1 MGKKTAQATL
11 KVAHDAVKG
20 TNTIYALE
28 KAGVIEMTKMQFSS
42 NKELKQAAAKL
53 IKQGFKVRYTM
64 S

>member
-28 KAGVIEMTKMQFSS
+28 KADVIEMVKMQFDS
-42 NKELKQAAAKL
+42 NKELKKAAAKL

>member
-28 KAGVIEMTKMQFSS
+28 KAGMIEMTKMHFSS
-42 NKELKQAAAKL
+42 NKELKQAATKL
-53 IKQGFKVRYTM
+53 IKQGFKVHYTM
-64 S
+64 V